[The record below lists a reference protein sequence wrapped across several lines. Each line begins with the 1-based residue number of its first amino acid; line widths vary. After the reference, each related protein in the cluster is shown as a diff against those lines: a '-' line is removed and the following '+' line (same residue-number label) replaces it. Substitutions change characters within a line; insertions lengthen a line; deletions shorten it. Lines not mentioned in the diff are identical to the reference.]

1 MDQRKLLFQW
11 QVPRIFLSE
20 GAVAAKGA
28 HASAVSPCPSAL
40 TASGRIRAWPGRECC
55 GTDGRTDGR
64 GAAPCRQMVL
74 GLHASR
80 CSPASLLPPAASED
94 TRRAIPA
101 SPGSLE
107 PGGTLW
113 EPLWRASLHPEH
125 RWLLC
130 PEAAIPAWCGWPC
143 CVPVSPHACLCVA
156 PCPSDGRMC
165 VGSITGMGVDP
176 CSSSPS
182 SWCPCTGHQWAEL
195 H

>member
-40 TASGRIRAWPGRECC
+40 TASGRIRAWPGRGCC
-55 GTDGRTDGR
+55 GTDGRTDGWTR
-64 GAAPCRQMVL
+64 GRPVPADGAGAPRISVQPRV
-74 GLHASR
+74 
-80 CSPASLLPPAASED
+80 PAATSSK
-94 TRRAIPA
+94 RGHQAGN
-101 SPGSLE
+101 SSQPGLAGAGRN
-107 PGGTLW
+107 PVGT
-113 EPLWRASLHPEH
+113 RASLHPEH

-195 H
+195 R

>member
-40 TASGRIRAWPGRECC
+40 TASGRIRAWPGRGCC

-113 EPLWRASLHPEH
+113 ERGHHSILST
-125 RWLLC
+125 
-130 PEAAIPAWCGWPC
+130 GGC
-143 CVPVSPHACLCVA
+143 CVLRLPSLPGVGGPAVSP
-156 PCPSDGRMC
+156 
-165 VGSITGMGVDP
+165 
-176 CSSSPS
+176 
-182 SWCPCTGHQWAEL
+182 
-195 H
+195 